1 MRIFYVGNNYNGYRI
16 LKWLKDIGENVV
28 GISVHPDKK
37 AKYKKEIILVSGLE
51 NKYIIDGN
59 KINEQNSLKIINGFK
74 PDIIISVNFGY
85 IIKKEVLDIPPRGAI
100 NLHTSYLPYNKGVY
114 PNVWSI
120 IENTPAGVT
129 LHYMDE
135 EIDTGDIIDKV
146 EVKID
151 ITDTGKTL
159 YKKLEKAAF
168 RLFKKNWKDIKQG
181 KNKRFVQLKAGT
193 FHKISGIKKIDSIDP
208 ERYYKAIDL
217 INILRARTFPP
228 YKGAYLDIN
237 GRKIYMRIKLYEE

>member
-1 MRIFYVGNNYNGYRI
+1 MRIFYVGNNYNGYRV
-16 LKWLKDIGENVV
+16 LKWLKGRGENIV

-37 AKYKKEIILVSGLE
+37 ALFKEEIISVSGLSR
-51 NKYIIDGN
+51 KYIIDGSTIN
-59 KINEQNSLKIINGFK
+59 EPGTVKKINALK
-74 PDIIISVNFGY
+74 PDFIISINFDY
-85 IIKKEVLDIPPRGAI
+85 ILKKDILDITSRGAV
-100 NLHTSYLPYNKGVY
+100 NLHTSYLPYNKGNY

-120 IENTPAGVT
+120 VENTPAGVT

-135 EIDTGDIIDKV
+135 RVDTGEIINQV
-146 EVKID
+146 EVIID

-159 YKKLEKAAF
+159 YKKLENAAF
-168 RLFKKNWKDIKQG
+168 KLFKKNWDDIKSG
-181 KNKRFVQLKAGT
+181 KNKKFKQVGT
-193 FHKISGIKKIDSIDP
+193 GTYHKKRDVIKIDPIDP
-208 ERYYKAIDL
+208 EKYYKAIDL